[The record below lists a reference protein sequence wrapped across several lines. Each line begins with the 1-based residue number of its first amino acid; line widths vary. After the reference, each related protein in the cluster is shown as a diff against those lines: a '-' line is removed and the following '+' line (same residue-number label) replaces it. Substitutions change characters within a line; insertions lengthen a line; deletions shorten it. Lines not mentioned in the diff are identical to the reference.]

1 MWQLS
6 SIQLLYSERMSFI
19 IPTYIFQDP
28 SSIICVRHLRPIHR
42 SLSLNAFTTLVHGMI
57 CTQMDSFGMLF
68 TLVSLP
74 PKLLSPNNKLYS
86 QYFYPSYRLYSVVI
100 FQALFWTDFIGAL
113 FNMYISRSFPLYV

>member
-68 TLVSLP
+68 TSASLP
-74 PKLLSPNNKLYS
+74 PELLSPNNNYTINT
-86 QYFYPSYRLYSVVI
+86 FARL
-100 FQALFWTDFIGAL
+100 TGFIPKFGH
-113 FNMYISRSFPLYV
+113 ISGFILD